1 MVHSNKLVISVFF
14 PPEIGDEKYSQ
25 SKHKAKLNK
34 NLTPI
39 AHGMFS
45 KSKCSRML
53 NTEVGSSTLP

>member
-45 KSKCSRML
+45 KSNSVPEC
-53 NTEVGSSTLP
+53 